1 MNKEKHKPKET
12 KQEKF
17 NRILENRLI
26 GFVTATDRLAKMS
39 NKTYFEY
46 TDSDK
51 ERIFNIID
59 SEVKFLKD
67 QFLRYNK

>member
-1 MNKEKHKPKET
+1 MNKEKNKPKET

-17 NRILENRLI
+17 NRILENRLT
-26 GFVTATDRLAKMS
+26 GFVTAFDRLAKMS
-39 NKTYFEY
+39 NKTYFDY
-46 TDSDK
+46 TDEDK

>member
-1 MNKEKHKPKET
+1 MNEEKHKPKET

-17 NRILENRLI
+17 NRILENRLT

-39 NKTYFEY
+39 NKTYFDY

-67 QFLRYNK
+67 QFLKYNK

>member
-1 MNKEKHKPKET
+1 MNKEKNKPKET

-17 NRILENRLI
+17 NRILENRLT

-39 NKTYFEY
+39 NKTYFDY

>member
-39 NKTYFEY
+39 NKTYFDY
-46 TDSDK
+46 TDEDK

>member
-1 MNKEKHKPKET
+1 MNKEKNKPKET

-39 NKTYFEY
+39 NKTYFDY
-46 TDSDK
+46 TNEDK

>member
-1 MNKEKHKPKET
+1 MNKPKET

-39 NKTYFEY
+39 NKTYFDY
-46 TDSDK
+46 TDEDK
-51 ERIFNIID
+51 ERIFKIID

-67 QFLRYNK
+67 QFLRFNK

>member
-1 MNKEKHKPKET
+1 MNEEKHKPKET

-39 NKTYFEY
+39 NKTYFDY

-67 QFLRYNK
+67 QFLKYNK

>member
-1 MNKEKHKPKET
+1 MNKPKET

-39 NKTYFEY
+39 NKTYFDY
-46 TDSDK
+46 TD
-51 ERIFNIID
+51 
-59 SEVKFLKD
+59 
-67 QFLRYNK
+67 

>member
-1 MNKEKHKPKET
+1 MNEEKHKPKET

-39 NKTYFEY
+39 NKTYFDY
-46 TDSDK
+46 TDEDK

>member
-1 MNKEKHKPKET
+1 MNQEKHKPKET

-39 NKTYFEY
+39 NKTYFDY
-46 TDSDK
+46 TDEDK

>member
-1 MNKEKHKPKET
+1 MNQEKHKPKET

-46 TDSDK
+46 TDEDK

>member
-1 MNKEKHKPKET
+1 MNQEKHKPKET
-12 KQEKF
+12 QQEKF

>member
-1 MNKEKHKPKET
+1 MNNEQLEEKIAEIEIQVRGWNEDTTHP
-12 KQEKF
+12 
-17 NRILENRLI
+17 
-26 GFVTATDRLAKMS
+26 
-39 NKTYFEY
+39 
-46 TDSDK
+46 DK